1 MGFFFIT
8 SNKKMKK
15 KNRSKKEFLFISF
28 CLFYLIYLGAVAG
41 GYFPTISGIIVG
53 LLGLFGIF
61 FKDIIKIFKKNNQNT
76 K

>member
-1 MGFFFIT
+1 
-8 SNKKMKK
+8 MKK

-28 CLFYLIYLGAVAG
+28 CLFYLIFLGAVAG
-41 GYFPTISGIIVG
+41 GYFPAVSGIIIG

-61 FKDIIKIFKKNNQNT
+61 FNDIIKIFKKNNRKT